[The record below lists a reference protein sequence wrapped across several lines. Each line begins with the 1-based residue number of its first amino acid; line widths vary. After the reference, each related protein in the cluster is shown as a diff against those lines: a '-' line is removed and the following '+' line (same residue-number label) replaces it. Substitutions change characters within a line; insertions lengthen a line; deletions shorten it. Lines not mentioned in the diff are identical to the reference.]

1 MEQSFKVYRLE
12 HEHTPNKNSSLVKM
26 GCYIH
31 SDEVLEKMWWY
42 DEMLRKHS
50 NLDIHPNIWIDG
62 FRLTGNF
69 FCAFDSVEK
78 LKDWFGEYLQYLT
91 DWGFVVREYTLNE
104 TYVTGKSGKQVMFA
118 VHTIIESKIIS
129 LECLVD

>member
-1 MEQSFKVYRLE
+1 
-12 HEHTPNKNSSLVKM
+12 M

-62 FRLTGNF
+62 FRLTDNL
-69 FCAFDSVEK
+69 FCAFDSIER
-78 LKDWFGEYLQYLT
+78 LKDWFDGYLANLI
-91 DWGFVVREYTLNE
+91 DWGFVVREYTVNTPYLE
-104 TYVTGKSGKQVMFA
+104 GKSGRQVMFDA
-118 VHTIIESKIIS
+118 NTVTESKII
-129 LECLVD
+129 LEECLVD